1 MDLPDSRRLRVV
13 EHAESTGGH
22 HRGESCCE
30 PVAPLRWL
38 VITDQ
43 AIRIERKGFL
53 GAGGRLDVLP
63 RPSLIGA
70 KMESGVAP
78 VFGKGGATTMI
89 FSGMGMTIKAEM
101 VDPGDAKKI
110 MELLGFA

>member
-1 MDLPDSRRLRVV
+1 MADLLRTRCT
-13 EHAESTGGH
+13 AG
-22 HRGESCCE
+22 
-30 PVAPLRWL
+30 WL

-53 GAGGRLDVLP
+53 GAGGKLDVLP
-63 RPSLIGA
+63 RQSLVGA
-70 KMESGVAP
+70 KMENKMAP

-101 VDPGDAKKI
+101 VNPGDAQKI
-110 MELLGFA
+110 MELLGYA

>member
-1 MDLPDSRRLRVV
+1 M
-13 EHAESTGGH
+13 AELMRTRCTAG
-22 HRGESCCE
+22 
-30 PVAPLRWL
+30 WL

-63 RPSLIGA
+63 RQSLVGAQMENKIPSV
-70 KMESGVAP
+70 M
-78 VFGKGGATTMI
+78 GKGGATTLI
-89 FSGMGMTIKAEM
+89 FNGGGMTIKAEM
-101 VDPGDAKKI
+101 VNPGDARKI